1 MQHDK
6 LFILWINFKQIHIK
20 KNLWDA
26 WLIFPLPDT
35 NKPIVTSSLFLYIIT
50 MKIFL
55 PLFCVIEYCIWS
67 ILVPLPR
74 TIFEY
79 FYISWERILLVLHPA
94 RNYLSAQQNNNTK
107 MIVVFVGSPTVKYFN
122 FGFLFT
128 IFLYICIAYVL
139 TSHKQYT
146 IIRRRRLWRKKVG
159 QITRWLANGYCH
171 CCALISVFAGCL
183 PKSTNCRK

>member
-1 MQHDK
+1 MPDGNPTVNY
-6 LFILWINFKQIHIK
+6 LFYGLILNKIYI

-26 WLIFPLPDT
+26 WLIFALPDT
-35 NKPIVTSSLFLYIIT
+35 NKPLVTRYGNL
-50 MKIFL
+50 L
-55 PLFCVIEYCIWS
+55 PLSLLSYWIYEAYLS
-67 ILVPLPR
+67 PYHR

-128 IFLYICIAYVL
+128 IFLYIGIEYVL

-146 IIRRRRLWRKKVG
+146 ISPRRRLWRKKVEQMTG
-159 QITRWLANGYCH
+159 EWVYCQ

-183 PKSTNCRK
+183 PNSTNCRK